1 MNEEIQQRITKYLD
15 AIEAS
20 AQGAGDFVSEQA
32 PMVAQE
38 YLAWVF
44 WSSALGAVGLM
55 VAGVTGLVF
64 SVLFLKQFLKNKEFI
79 EHPEAMLTAI
89 PIIIAGLAV
98 GVGLQNAGTALK
110 VSVAPRVVLLEK
122 VSELSR

>member
-44 WSSALGAVGLM
+44 WSSALGAVGLL
-55 VAGVTGLVF
+55 VAGCSGLVF
-64 SVLFLKQFLKNKEFI
+64 GFLFLKRFLIDKDFMD
-79 EHPEAMLTAI
+79 HPELTLTI
-89 PIIIAGLAV
+89 VPVVLSCLAV
-98 GVGLQNAGTALK
+98 GFGFKNASTFLK
-110 VSVAPRVVLLEK
+110 VTVAPRIVLLEK